1 MVPDVGTDI
10 VSPKDGYHH
19 GDLRRALLDDAL
31 TVIREKGIDGLSLR
45 AVAARAGVSHAAPY
59 HHFKDKAALVDAL
72 AGEAGAL
79 LDERMAAAVEAAG
92 PDPRQRLIGLGMAY
106 VAFAEEQ
113 PEYYAAFTVS
123 ARTAPETGG
132 DAEAAAY
139 GPNAWSR
146 LLAAVASCQAA
157 GALPPGDTA
166 VFGAYFWSL
175 VHGLAEL
182 WRTGQLA
189 RLPQAAGGLE
199 PLARSVLL
207 AALSLP
213 DAGRAA

>member
-1 MVPDVGTDI
+1 M
-10 VSPKDGYHH
+10 SPKDGYHH

-31 TVIREKGIDGLSLR
+31 AVIREKGIGGLSLR

-72 AGEAGAL
+72 AGEAGEL
-79 LDERMAAAVEAAG
+79 LDERMAAALDATG
-92 PDPRQRLIGLGMAY
+92 PDPRQRLLALGMAY
-106 VAFAEEQ
+106 VAFAVEQ

-123 ARTAPETGG
+123 PRTAPETGG
-132 DAEAAAY
+132 DAEATAR
-139 GPNAWSR
+139 GVNAWSR
-146 LLAAVASCQAA
+146 LLAAVAACQTA

-189 RLPQAAGGLE
+189 ELPQAAGGLE

-213 DAGRAA
+213 GSAGAA

>member
-1 MVPDVGTDI
+1 M
-10 VSPKDGYHH
+10 SPKDGYHH

-31 TVIREKGIDGLSLR
+31 AVIREKGIDGLSLR

-79 LDERMAAAVEAAG
+79 LDERMAAALDAAG
-92 PDPRQRLIGLGMAY
+92 PDERRRLLALGLAY
-106 VAFAEEQ
+106 VAFAGEQ

-123 ARTAPETGG
+123 PRTAPETGG
-132 DAEAAAY
+132 DAEAAAR
-139 GPNAWSR
+139 GVNAWSR
-146 LLAAVASCQAA
+146 LLAAVAACQAA

-182 WRTGQLA
+182 WRTGLLA
-189 RLPQAAGGLE
+189 ELPQAAGGLE
-199 PLARSVLL
+199 PLARGVLV

-213 DAGRAA
+213 KPAGAA